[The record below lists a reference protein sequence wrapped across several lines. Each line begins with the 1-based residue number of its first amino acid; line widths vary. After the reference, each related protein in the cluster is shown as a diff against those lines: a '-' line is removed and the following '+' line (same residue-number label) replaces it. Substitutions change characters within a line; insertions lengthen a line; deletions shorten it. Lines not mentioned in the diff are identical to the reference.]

1 MLGRGTKADL
11 LGEHDELQHVPALAT
26 SEAKPTLRCLEHMQV
41 WATAIGVKRTP
52 SDERMSLS
60 SELDAVAGH
69 NIFNWVR
76 QLESGRVDPACWRC
90 GASSLYCH
98 SG

>member
-1 MLGRGTKADL
+1 MLDRAAEADI

-26 SEAKPTLRCLEHMQV
+26 SEAEPTLGGNENMHV
-41 WATAIGVKRTP
+41 WTAAVCVKRTP

-69 NIFNWVR
+69 NLFNWLR
-76 QLESGRVDPACWRC
+76 QLESGRVDPPSGR
-90 GASSLYCH
+90 GHTSNLYSH

>member
-1 MLGRGTKADL
+1 
-11 LGEHDELQHVPALAT
+11 
-26 SEAKPTLRCLEHMQV
+26 MQV
-41 WATAIGVKRTP
+41 RTAAVCMKRTP
-52 SDERMSLS
+52 SDERVSLS
-60 SELDAVAGH
+60 PELDAVPGH

-76 QLESGRVDPACWRC
+76 QLESGRVDPPCWRR

>member
-1 MLGRGTKADL
+1 
-11 LGEHDELQHVPALAT
+11 
-26 SEAKPTLRCLEHMQV
+26 MQV
-41 WATAIGVKRTP
+41 WTTAVGVKWTP

-60 SELDAVAGH
+60 SEIDAIAGH
-69 NIFNWVR
+69 NLFNWVR